1 MSEAALPTPGTWTI
15 DPAHSAIEFVAR
27 HLMITKVR
35 GGFGS
40 FSGTIEIAPE
50 PTDSKVAIDVDV
62 ASVVSGSADRDAHLK
77 SPDFFD
83 VENYPKMTFVS
94 TSITPKDDGYVMVGD
109 LTVRDVT
116 RPITLDVEYLGVMN
130 DPWGNAKAA
139 FTASGEVNR
148 EDWGLTWNAP
158 LETGG
163 VLVSKTA
170 KIEIEAQAAR
180 ATSTE

>member
-1 MSEAALPTPGTWTI
+1 MSEELMPGAGAWNL
-15 DPAHSAIEFVAR
+15 DPAHSSIEFVAR
-27 HLMITKVR
+27 HLVVTKVR

-40 FSGTIEIAPE
+40 FSGIIEIGENPS
-50 PTDSKVAIDVDV
+50 DSRVSIEVET
-62 ASVVSGSADRDAHLK
+62 ASVTTGSADRDGHLK

-83 VENYPKMTFVS
+83 VENHPKMTFVS
-94 TSITPKDDGYVMVGD
+94 SEVRDTGEGHQLVGE
-109 LTVRDVT
+109 LTVRGVT
-116 RPITLDVEYLGVMN
+116 KPLTLDFEYLGVMN

-158 LETGG
+158 LEAGG

-170 KIEIEAQAAR
+170 KLEIEVQAAK
-180 ATSTE
+180 AE